1 MKMNLAIYKNKSF
14 LFYWIS
20 TWISSLGDTI
30 FVIALTWLL
39 VEKTQSP
46 AVVGTYLLILGASK
60 LVFVLI
66 GGAIVDRVNPKKL
79 LIISNL
85 LRALVIVLAL
95 VVLFLNK
102 EAIWIFYIIGA
113 VFGMVDSIAEP
124 AGISFRTRIVDKE
137 YYTQSMGMLMTAGN
151 VSAVIGPMIGAG
163 LVALGSTNFAIMIN
177 AVTFLVSALLLLAV
191 KEVQEEVEATADEPM
206 WKSVKEGF
214 HYFLTTPIITTM
226 AVFAF
231 FANAA
236 VGATFV
242 SIPFL
247 AEELNFGV
255 EGFGLMNTAIG
266 VGSVVGAVLFS
277 IFTIKNPKPY
287 MTLVTCFLQGGVI
300 LLVGFTG
307 NLWVIVTLIALMG
320 LHETA
325 VNVIAPSV
333 NHTII
338 PSRIFGRVISVMIL
352 VMSGSVPIA
361 QAVAGWVMEWTSPQ
375 NVFIYGG
382 LLEMGAAFL
391 TFLLPFVRHYG
402 RETGIAGEQ

>member
-1 MKMNLAIYKNKSF
+1 MNLNLSIFKNKSF
-14 LFYWIS
+14 LYYWIS
-20 TWISSLGDTI
+20 TWISSLGDSI

-39 VEKTQSP
+39 VEETQSP
-46 AVVGTYLLILGASK
+46 SVVGTYLFILGASK
-60 LVFVLI
+60 ILFVLV
-66 GGAIVDRVNPKKL
+66 GGVIVDRIDPKKL
-79 LIISNL
+79 LIQSNV
-85 LRALVIVLAL
+85 LRAIIILAL
-95 VVLFLNK
+95 VVLFVNK

-124 AGISFRTRIVDKE
+124 AGISFRTRIVEKE
-137 YYTQSMGMLMTAGN
+137 YYTQSMGLLMTAGN

-163 LVALGSTNFAIMIN
+163 LVAIGSTNFAIMVN
-177 AVTFLVSALLLLAV
+177 AVTFLISALLLLLV
-191 KEVQEEVEATADEPM
+191 KAAKPEEETESEPM
-206 WKSVKEGF
+206 WKSVKSGF
-214 HYFLTTPIITTM
+214 HYFVTTPIITTM

-247 AEELNFGV
+247 ADELNFGV

-266 VGSVVGAVLFS
+266 IGSVAGAVLFS
-277 IFTIKNPKPY
+277 VFTIKNPKPY
-287 MTLVTCFLQGGVI
+287 MTLLTCFLQGIVI
-300 LLVGFTG
+300 MLIGFTG
-307 NLWVIVTLIALMG
+307 NLWVIITLIALMG

-338 PSRIFGRVISVMIL
+338 PPRIFGRVISVMIL

-361 QAVAGWVMEWTSPQ
+361 QAAAGWMMEWTAPQ
-375 NVFIYGG
+375 DVFIYGG
-382 LLEMGAAFL
+382 LLEMGAALL
-391 TFLLPFVRHYG
+391 TFSLPFVRNYG
-402 RETGIAGEQ
+402 RESSFSAEQ